1 MRSGLS
7 PDIAR
12 YNDIMKQF
20 YTEQN
25 MNVAGDWSEHSAEII
40 ATLDYLKG
48 CKNLRETL
56 NNFGFK
62 LF

>member
-1 MRSGLS
+1 MS

-12 YNDIMKQF
+12 YNNIIKEF
-20 YTEQN
+20 YTEKK
-25 MNVAGDWSEHSAEII
+25 MNVAGDWSQHSSERI

-56 NNFGFK
+56 NKFGFK
-62 LF
+62 LL